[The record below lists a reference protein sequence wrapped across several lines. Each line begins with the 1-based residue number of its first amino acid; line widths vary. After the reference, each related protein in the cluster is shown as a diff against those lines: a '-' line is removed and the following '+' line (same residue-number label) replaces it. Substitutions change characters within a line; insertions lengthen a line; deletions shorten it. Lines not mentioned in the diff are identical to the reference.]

1 VFVASKFEGG
11 NVTIIAEND
20 IRSGFLKSSSDR
32 MMTRIKAMYFYIDRK
47 GTVTTKELVEEFGT
61 TQRTVQRDLH
71 VLSYNGLVKSPT
83 RGQWTTTKKKVKKT
97 S

>member
-1 VFVASKFEGG
+1 MKP
-11 NVTIIAEND
+11 
-20 IRSGFLKSSSDR
+20 SSNR
-32 MMTRIKAMYFYIDRK
+32 MMTRIKAMYFYIHRK

-71 VLSYNGLVKSPT
+71 ILSYNGLVESPA
-83 RGQWTTTKKKVKKT
+83 RGTWTTTTKKVKKT